1 MGISIA
7 PYNPSV
13 VVQPGEVKE
22 FDVLFQI
29 PQDEYV
35 WGIRFRI
42 GRPPNTAEV
51 GVKRRVGVIE
61 VRDIIAISDKG
72 KSG

>member
-1 MGISIA
+1 MA
-7 PYNPSV
+7 V
-13 VVQPGEVKE
+13 RPGEVKD

-35 WGIRFRI
+35 WGIRFKI
-42 GRPPNTAEV
+42 GQPPNITEV
-51 GVKRRVGVIE
+51 GVRRRVVVVE
-61 VRDIIAISDKG
+61 VRDIIGISDRV

>member
-1 MGISIA
+1 
-7 PYNPSV
+7 
-13 VVQPGEVKE
+13 
-22 FDVLFQI
+22 
-29 PQDEYV
+29 
-35 WGIRFRI
+35 
-42 GRPPNTAEV
+42 V